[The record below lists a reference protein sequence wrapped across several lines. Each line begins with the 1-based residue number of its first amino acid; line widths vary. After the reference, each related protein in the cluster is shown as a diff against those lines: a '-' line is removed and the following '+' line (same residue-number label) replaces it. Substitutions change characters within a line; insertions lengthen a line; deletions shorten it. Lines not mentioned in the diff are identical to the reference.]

1 MNAMTKG
8 ARMDY
13 DSLYIAGKFVPAMQ
27 GTEPAI
33 TPIDGSV
40 IGHAPVGSPAEAR
53 AALDAAHASFEG
65 GLWANA
71 ERRVRSAGMQQL
83 LDMVLAR
90 KDEIVRLM
98 MLEMGYT
105 RMEGEGQLQLGTDQM
120 AKFVELSAADPVKT
134 LPLVSTPWHDGTTKL
149 GGAITTRDPI
159 GTVVAITP
167 YNAGFLLGLMKL
179 GPALAAG
186 NSVVLKPAPYTPL
199 QTLLLMDM
207 VAELDLPPGV
217 VNMVT
222 GGADVGEALCSDPR
236 VDMISFTG
244 SDKVGAAIMA
254 QAAPHITKCHLELGG
269 KSALILRRDADIAK
283 ALPGV
288 LFSNFAQ
295 AGQGCAC
302 TTRILVDN
310 AIRGDLVAALGEAM
324 KHWKV
329 GDPFEQGV
337 VTGPLIR
344 EVARERAEMFVER
357 AQVEGATLV
366 AGGKRPEGL
375 DARLSGGFY
384 FEPTIFDGVSNDSY
398 LGQNEVFGPIMAIIG
413 FNSDEEAVAIANK
426 SEFGLGGSIVSA
438 DAGKAMDMAMK
449 IRTGSIAIN
458 GGSGRLHP
466 DTPFG
471 GYKRSGLGREWG
483 EEGYNEYTQIK
494 AITFPV
500 GQ

>member
-1 MNAMTKG
+1 MDAVTKG
-8 ARMDY
+8 PGANY
-13 DSLYIAGKFVPAMQ
+13 DRLYINGEFVVAAH
-27 GTEPAI
+27 GTQDVI

-40 IGHAPVGSPAEAR
+40 IGRAPIGSAREAR
-53 AALDAAHASFEG
+53 AALDAAHGAFQSG
-65 GLWANA
+65 VWAEEHRN
-71 ERRVRSAGMQQL
+71 VRSGRMRAL
-83 LDMVLAR
+83 LDMTLAR
-90 KDEIVRLM
+90 KEEIVRLM

-105 RMEGEGQLQLGTDQM
+105 RMECEGQLLLATDQM
-120 AKFVELSAADPVKT
+120 EKIVELSAADPVRT
-134 LPLVSTPWHDGTTKL
+134 LPLISTPYPDGSIKL
-149 GGAITTRDPI
+149 GGAITSRDPM
-159 GTVVAITP
+159 GVVTAITP
-167 YNAGFLLGLMKL
+167 YNAGFLLGLIKV

-186 NSVVLKPAPYTPL
+186 NSVVIKPAPYTPL

-207 VAELDLPPGV
+207 VAQLDLPPGV

-254 QAAPHITKCHLELGG
+254 QAAPNITKCHLELGG
-269 KSALILRRDADIAK
+269 KSALILRHDADIAK

-310 AIRGDLVAALGEAM
+310 RIRADLVSALGEAM

-329 GDPFEQGV
+329 GNPFAEGTV
-337 VTGPLIR
+337 MGPLIR
-344 EVARERAEMFVER
+344 EVACERAEGFVER
-357 AQVEGATLV
+357 AQAEGATLV
-366 AGGKRPEGL
+366 HGGKRPEGL
-375 DARLSGGFY
+375 DEALAGGFY
-384 FEPTIFDGVSNDSY
+384 FEPTIFDGVANDSF
-398 LGQNEVFGPIMAIIG
+398 LGQNEVFGPIMSIIG
-413 FNSDEEAVAIANK
+413 FDSDEEAIRLANS
-426 SEFGLGGSIVSA
+426 SEYGLGGAIVSA
-438 DAGKAMDMAMK
+438 NAGAAMQMALR
-449 IRTGSIAIN
+449 IRTGTITLN

-494 AITFPV
+494 AISYPV
-500 GQ
+500 G

>member
-1 MNAMTKG
+1 MDAVTTG
-8 ARMDY
+8 TRMDY
-13 DSLYIAGKFVPAMQ
+13 DSLFIDGAFVAATH
-27 GTEPAI
+27 GTEEAI
-33 TPIDGSV
+33 TPIDGSA
-40 IGHAPVGSPAEAR
+40 IGSAPVGSPDEAR
-53 AALDAAHASFEG
+53 KALDAAHASFEAG
-65 GLWANA
+65 VWAS
-71 ERRVRSAGMQQL
+71 EDSHVRSGKMRQL

-105 RMEGEGQLQLGTDQM
+105 RMEGEGQLQLGTDQLE
-120 AKFVELSAADPVKT
+120 KFADLAAADPVTT
-134 LPLVSTPWHDGTTKL
+134 LPLVSTPWHDGTIRL

-159 GTVVAITP
+159 GLVVAITP

-186 NSVVLKPAPYTPL
+186 NSVVIKPAPYTPL

-207 VAELDLPPGV
+207 VAELDLPPGT

-244 SDKVGAAIMA
+244 SDKVGGMIMA

-269 KSALILRRDADIAK
+269 KSALILRRDADIGK

-310 AIRGDLVAALGEAM
+310 AIRGDLVAALGEAL

-329 GDPFEQGV
+329 GDPFAEGT

-344 EVARERAEMFVER
+344 NVAVERAASFVER
-357 AQVEGATLV
+357 AQAEGATLV

-375 DARLSGGFY
+375 DERLSGGFY
-384 FEPTIFDGVSNDSY
+384 FEPTVFDGVSNDSF
-398 LGQNEVFGPIMAIIG
+398 LGQNEVFGPIMSIIG
-413 FNSDEEAVAIANK
+413 FDSDEEAVAIANK
-426 SEFGLGGSIVSA
+426 SDFGLGGSIVSA
-438 DAGKAMDMAMK
+438 DAGKAMEMAMK
-449 IRTGSIAIN
+449 VRTGSIGIN
-458 GGSGRLHP
+458 GGSGKLHP

-483 EEGYNEYTQIK
+483 EHGYNEYTQIK

-500 GQ
+500 GN